1 MRSPKSLKKKK
12 DKKSTFLRSTL
23 AVKPE
28 RNKMGAVRK
37 FVDALLF
44 VFFLVIAVAAPLF
57 DAQTCLPE
65 TFFPKSLVDL
75 KNWYSVEYGDYLV
88 REKPGFFVGLV
99 WVELLFAWPLSL
111 LNLYALVAGASWL
124 PTTCLIYGASTLTA
138 MVFPLPILFSFFSF
152 LFCLLNIRFR
162 YENRFRKSKIEVRV

>member
-1 MRSPKSLKKKK
+1 MSPKSLKKKK
-12 DKKSTFLRSTL
+12 DKKYTFLRSTL

-37 FVDALLF
+37 FLDALLF
-44 VFFLVIAVAAPLF
+44 VFFLVIAVVAPLF

-88 REKPGFFVGLV
+88 GEKPGFFVGLV

-138 MVFPLPILFSFFSF
+138 MVFPLPILFSLFSF
-152 LFCLLNIRFR
+152 LFLISDLGMKTDL
-162 YENRFRKSKIEVRV
+162 ENPKIEVRV